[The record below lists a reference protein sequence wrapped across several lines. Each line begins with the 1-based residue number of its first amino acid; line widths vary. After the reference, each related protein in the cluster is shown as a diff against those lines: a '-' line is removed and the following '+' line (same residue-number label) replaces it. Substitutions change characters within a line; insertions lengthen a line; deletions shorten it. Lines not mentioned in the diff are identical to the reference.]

1 MCSTVGGGLVGCRGW
16 WGVREGKGREGKG
29 REVDK
34 TSSYHHLGDLHS
46 TRLIISV
53 LT

>member
-1 MCSTVGGGLVGCRGW
+1 MEGWLVVGGGGGLGKG
-16 WGVREGKGREGKG
+16 REGKGREGKG